1 MDKPEFMYHASSE
14 LDVQEFEP
22 RNDYPRYK
30 GEDNLVFATP
40 YKEVAAMFLV
50 PKSIPTIISK
60 YGETYAVFI
69 NGSEED
75 LSLNDKSGA
84 IYTLPSK
91 TFETNTEIGMGDT
104 EWVSKQPVKPIS
116 KTIYKLSV
124 EALRENHV
132 HLFFLNNDVFARVQ
146 ADPANGLKIVKS
158 S

>member
-30 GEDNLVFATP
+30 GEENLVFATP

-75 LSLNDKSGA
+75 LSLNDKGEQYILYLA
-84 IYTLPSK
+84 KHL
-91 TFETNTEIGMGDT
+91 
-104 EWVSKQPVKPIS
+104 KPIPRLAWV
-116 KTIYKLSV
+116 IL
-124 EALRENHV
+124 
-132 HLFFLNNDVFARVQ
+132 
-146 ADPANGLKIVKS
+146 NGLASNPLSLFQKPYTNCLSKHYAKIMFIYFS
-158 S
+158 